1 MRVSALV
8 SAAALLAGSAHALIP
23 IQVKGSRFI
32 RPALNSS
39 DEGEV
44 FQMVGV
50 DYQPGG
56 ASAYDGSAESD
67 VLTHEDAC
75 LRDAYVLQQLGV
87 NTVRIYSVNPWLNH
101 DACMSI
107 FNAAGIYVVLD
118 VNSPL
123 GGESI
128 ARYDPSSSYNKGYL
142 NRVFGLV
149 DAFQGYPNL
158 LGFFSGNEVVNDAE
172 SAKVSP
178 VYMRAVTRDLKQYI
192 KLHSNRTI
200 PVGYSAADDIQLRE
214 AMWEYVQC
222 GDDDSRADFY
232 GLNSYQW
239 CSGRDDWT
247 SSGYQ
252 KLLDTFANTTIPI
265 FLSEYG
271 CNAVTPRTFDEVYD
285 GVYGKLADVFS
296 GGLVY
301 EYSLEANNYGLV
313 DIKSDGSVRLLDDF
327 ANLQTAYNKVKLD
340 KQSES
345 SVVNVTHPA
354 CNDALA
360 KNIKAID
367 SSFNPSFELPDCPAD
382 DILKGG
388 VGNNNKGKVVDLSNT
403 QSQFDIYNIE
413 GKAIANTSITVNPDN
428 QINTPSGSDIN
439 NVDTSD
445 KTDTIVES
453 SAPATSSAT
462 SEAASTSSSSGGV
475 YVAGVPASGAFGA
488 VAGLVAMLL

>member
-1 MRVSALV
+1 MRTSTIF
-8 SAAALLAGSAHALIP
+8 SAAALFAGAAHALIP
-23 IQVKGSRFI
+23 IEIKGNRFI
-32 RPALNSS
+32 RPALNAS
-39 DEGEV
+39 DDGEV
-44 FQMVGV
+44 FQVVGV

-56 ASAYDGSAESD
+56 ASAYDGTANSD

-101 DACMSI
+101 DKCMSI

-128 ARYDPSSSYNKGYL
+128 ARYDPNSTYTKGYL

-149 DAFQGYPNL
+149 DAFQDYPNL
-158 LGFFSGNEVVNDAE
+158 LGFFSGNEVINDAQ
-172 SAKVSP
+172 SAKASP
-178 VYMRAVTRDLKQYI
+178 PYMRAVTRDIKQYI

-222 GDDDSRADFY
+222 GDDDSRADFF

-252 KLLDTFANTTIPI
+252 KLLDTFQNTTIPL

-285 GVYGKLADVFS
+285 GVYGKLSNSFS

-313 DIKSDGSVRLLDDF
+313 DIKSDGSVRLLQDF
-327 ANLQTAYNKVKLD
+327 ANLQAAYNKVKLD
-340 KQSES
+340 KQTES
-345 SVVNVTHPA
+345 SVVNVTHPS

-360 KNIKAID
+360 KKIKSVD
-367 SSFNPSFELPDCPAD
+367 SDFNTSFDLPECPAK
-382 DILKGG
+382 DILENG
-388 VGNNNKGKVVDLSNT
+388 VGNNNKGKIIDFDNT
-403 QSQFDIYNIE
+403 ASKFDIFNVE
-413 GKAIANTSITVNPDN
+413 GKAIANTSITINPND
-428 QINTPSGSDIN
+428 QINTPTGANIN

-445 KTDTIVES
+445 KTDTSNATETSAAAS
-453 SAPATSSAT
+453 SA
-462 SEAASTSSSSGGV
+462 ASHTSSSSAGA
-475 YVAGVPASGAFGA
+475 YVAGVSASGALGV
-488 VAGLVAMLL
+488 VAGLVAMFL